1 MATRLLHLWLLLAGP
16 LLLLLDLLHLN
27 LLLLASVDSLGMVRV
42 IRVKVVPCGH
52 LLSHGHGRR
61 RKYLFLLDSL
71 FLLLLKQFLLFHALT
86 TQLNFTKTSADI
98 FEFEV
103 SASGRAGVLLITLLL
118 RINTLVVC
126 EVNIVRIVI
135 FPWFSCHIILILFLL
150 FQFLMLS

>member
-27 LLLLASVDSLGMVRV
+27 LLLLASVNSLRMVRV

-52 LLSHGHGRR
+52 LLSHGHCRR

-118 RINTLVVC
+118 RINSLVVC

-135 FPWFSCHIILILFLL
+135 FPWFSFHIMFILL
-150 FQFLMLS
+150 FSPLS